1 MANPNISQ
9 FMSAGDFSLV
19 LNHPLIN
26 AGNSVSLVGFKV
38 DSDVVDTDQGM
49 DNAKV
54 VPLIGGVA
62 DVITNTVRA
71 GTLRFSAVRTTNDP
85 TKGDIVAISQ
95 LIQHIG
101 DNVGGTLRA
110 SWSQNGA
117 IVDVMFTGVTVKR
130 CKALHI
136 KGNDVAE
143 YDVQWAYVDYA

>member
-1 MANPNISQ
+1 MIISPNHWCANSW
-9 FMSAGDFSLV
+9 
-19 LNHPLIN
+19 
-26 AGNSVSLVGFKV
+26 
-38 DSDVVDTDQGM
+38 
-49 DNAKV
+49 
-54 VPLIGGVA
+54 
-62 DVITNTVRA
+62 
-71 GTLRFSAVRTTNDP
+71 
-85 TKGDIVAISQ
+85 AISQ